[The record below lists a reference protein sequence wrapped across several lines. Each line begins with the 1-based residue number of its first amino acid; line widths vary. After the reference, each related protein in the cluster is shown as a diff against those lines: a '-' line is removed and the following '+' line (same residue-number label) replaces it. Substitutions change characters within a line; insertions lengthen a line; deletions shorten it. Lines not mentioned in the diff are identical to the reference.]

1 MCHEPSKSEANV
13 LDLDASCTDASQT
26 TARRPFLGAMGA
38 ALVALITLPASL
50 ARAKKMK
57 LDLAKAAELSTP
69 GGSRVIKVRGT
80 EILLVRDSATTVR
93 AINNTCTHKNCKVKY
108 KQESNDLFCKC
119 HKSAFKLDGTVVAG
133 PAPRPLT
140 TYSATLAGDKVMLD
154 LPD

>member
-1 MCHEPSKSEANV
+1 MCDQPEDNEASV
-13 LDLDASCTDASQT
+13 MDLDAACSQAPKV

-38 ALVALITLPASL
+38 ALVALVTFPATLV
-50 ARAKKMK
+50 RAKKMK
-57 LDLAKAAELSTP
+57 LDLAKAAELATP

-108 KQESNDLFCKC
+108 KQDSNDLFCKC

-140 TYSATLAGDKVMLD
+140 TYNATLAGDKVMLD